1 MAYFIHNKYDSN
13 SSAKVTHVSGTSYT
27 YKEDPGVTVIDF
39 FGNMEA
45 GVNTY
50 RNLDTTYMGIKPVD
64 ELTYTTIDEDSLI
77 GNGQTTDGASNL
89 EYATGILPIVEKL
102 QEITGQA
109 SDTGGSESV
118 GTIMAKLNAII
129 AELVGLSLSV
139 VQNLES
145 EHVEVIEFSISS
157 SGGKPGNGAV
167 LGTYYFKNKF
177 TQIKKANKQAYHIS
191 ADNFYPISP
200 LSYIPDDNGIT
211 INYYNDKIEVKHSGS
226 GYKIGGSYMVIVSNR
241 FI

>member
-118 GTIMAKLNAII
+118 GTIMAKLNLLINKLITFSPACIKKVQKGSSTAEASSITVNIQPVDINKSFII
-129 AELVGLSLSV
+129 AHGYGRVSSFNDTDVELWFPWGEFVSSNQIKVGGGDRTSPYNDTYTSIKW
-139 VQNLES
+139 Q
-145 EHVEVIEFSISS
+145 VIEF
-157 SGGKPGNGAV
+157 
-167 LGTYYFKNKF
+167 Y
-177 TQIKKANKQAYHIS
+177 
-191 ADNFYPISP
+191 
-200 LSYIPDDNGIT
+200 
-211 INYYNDKIEVKHSGS
+211 
-226 GYKIGGSYMVIVSNR
+226 
-241 FI
+241 

>member
-64 ELTYTTIDEDSLI
+64 ELTHTTIDEDSLI

-118 GTIMAKLNAII
+118 GTIMAKLNAVI
-129 AELVGLSLSV
+129 ASLSGGIHVIKRIQRGV
-139 VQNLES
+139 VQTVKGNNQIKLTAVQPDKCLVILNS
-145 EHVEVIEFSISS
+145 EYGAYSATGGSTHYGGETYNSILVQLQTNQLTISQNSYYIASTSSSARGTEYGRTSWQVIEF
-157 SGGKPGNGAV
+157 
-167 LGTYYFKNKF
+167 Y
-177 TQIKKANKQAYHIS
+177 
-191 ADNFYPISP
+191 
-200 LSYIPDDNGIT
+200 
-211 INYYNDKIEVKHSGS
+211 
-226 GYKIGGSYMVIVSNR
+226 
-241 FI
+241 